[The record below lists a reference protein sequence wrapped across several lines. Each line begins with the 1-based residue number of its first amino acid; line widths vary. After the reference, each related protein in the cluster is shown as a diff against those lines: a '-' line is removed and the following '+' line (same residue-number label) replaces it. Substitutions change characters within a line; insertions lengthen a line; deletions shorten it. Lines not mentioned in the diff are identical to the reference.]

1 MCFVS
6 AQREEILASR
16 QRRVEQLEA
25 MLNDAKQQLQGHNSG
40 RRLLDD
46 EERTNLQRKV
56 DVFSRKL
63 ESMQGELDDREVERI
78 LKREELRDQRLKER
92 ISQRRERHRD
102 EL

>member
-1 MCFVS
+1 
-6 AQREEILASR
+6 
-16 QRRVEQLEA
+16 
-25 MLNDAKQQLQGHNSG
+25 MLNDVKQQLQGHNSG

-46 EERTNLQRKV
+46 EERANLQRKA

-92 ISQRRERHRD
+92 IAQRRERHRD

>member
-1 MCFVS
+1 LLR
-6 AQREEILASR
+6 QREEILASR

-46 EERTNLQRKV
+46 EGRTNLQRKV

-92 ISQRRERHRD
+92 IAQRRERHRD